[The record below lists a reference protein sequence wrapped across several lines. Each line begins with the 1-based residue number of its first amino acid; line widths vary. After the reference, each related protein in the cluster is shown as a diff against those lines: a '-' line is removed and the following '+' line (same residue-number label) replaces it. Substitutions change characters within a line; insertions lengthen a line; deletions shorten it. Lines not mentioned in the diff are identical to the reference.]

1 MQNYYIPGIILAIAA
16 GTAIAFWVLSDPSKK
31 ETPKDKP
38 KSGVKTDNHFTAYP
52 SEVQT
57 FKLDGTAIDDDEL
70 IRFAWQQWRDNRDEI
85 KTVSTVYHARHLLL
99 ELGHRVEPN
108 KPCGCG
114 HKH

>member
-1 MQNYYIPGIILAIAA
+1 MHELYIPDIILTVGVSAVAC
-16 GTAIAFWVLSDPSKK
+16 FWLLSAPKK
-31 ETPKDKP
+31 KDKP
-38 KSGVKTDNHFTAYP
+38 RPDEHYTEYP
-52 SEVQT
+52 SSDQT
-57 FKLDGTAIDDDEL
+57 FKLNGTAIDDDEL